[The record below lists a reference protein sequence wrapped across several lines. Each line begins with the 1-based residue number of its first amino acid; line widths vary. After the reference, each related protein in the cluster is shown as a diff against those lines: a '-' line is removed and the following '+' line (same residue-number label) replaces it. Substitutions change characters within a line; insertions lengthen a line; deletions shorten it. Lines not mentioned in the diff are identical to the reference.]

1 MSVQPPIAVPGLSV
15 ARAFL
20 QAHLDAYEFRSSK
33 SLAQSDF
40 DEDAAFDFGPD
51 ADATDPS
58 ELVFTGTK
66 APAPD
71 DTDRPWLTVQ
81 LLEQLTLILGMAQAL
96 EGCKLRA
103 QDAAEIRV
111 FDRDLVQHLTELTT
125 HQHVLSMLFDTDL
138 RPRDVDCF
146 DFTSLSD
153 NTSALKSRGRDVQT
167 CLRKGKTAVLFTSAA
182 DQLPARVRARSDR
195 TVHLQSLTRETLFA
209 ILFLIFPD
217 RPSADPDSLP
227 SDAELQRLDL
237 FDVLR
242 AVTRSHLTTLGT
254 ALQHLVRTTSPGASL
269 TLAAVKGH
277 ATIKAELEAL
287 IADLERWK
295 SGSLDWTDIPN
306 GYLFCGAPGTGK
318 TFLARACAGSAGV
331 PIVVT
336 SYGEAAATDRGG
348 LGSTLAKLLEARDE
362 AWRKRPAIL
371 FIDEIDGLGSRFG
384 KQDHNSSYYR
394 SLITGVLRITDSIRD
409 MPGIIL
415 MAATNDI
422 HALDPA
428 LRRAGRFDRLI
439 ECRLPSKSDIVALLQ
454 SHLPDCDTV
463 ELAAE
468 ADALIGMTPAQI
480 CNLVRQA
487 ASRAR
492 ADGRTT
498 HASIADLQAA
508 RQAEFPDYELVDFER
523 VAIHEA
529 GHLVA
534 GHVMGLPVPQRLT
547 VSLQK
552 SAVETALPGLL
563 TTETLEATLVT
574 MMAGRA
580 AEIEVLGTCSVGA
593 GLGPGSDLAQ
603 ATRLAFEAQAAFHLS
618 DHSDLV
624 WRSSSDVSGQL
635 SADPALAAHI
645 SRRLKSA
652 HQKAAAV
659 LRDERPRLQ
668 RVARAALHHREL
680 DHDMLK
686 ALLADP
692 PATSAPTEPTNLILE
707 QDPS

>member
-1 MSVQPPIAVPGLSV
+1 MSVRPPIDVPGLSV

-20 QAHLDAYEFRSSK
+20 QAHLDAFEFRSSK

-40 DEDAAFDFGPD
+40 NEDVAFDVSPE

-58 ELVFTGTK
+58 ELVFTGAE
-66 APAPD
+66 APVPD
-71 DTDRPWLTVQ
+71 DTDRPWLTIQ

-111 FDRDLVQHLTELTT
+111 FDRDLVQQLTELSTD
-125 HQHVLSMLFDTDL
+125 QHVLSMLFDTDL
-138 RPRDVDCF
+138 RPRDVNCF
-146 DFTSLSD
+146 DFSSWSES
-153 NTSALKSRGRDVQT
+153 TSALKSRGRDVQT
-167 CLRKGKTAVLFTSAA
+167 CLRKGKTALLLTSAA
-182 DQLPARVRARSDR
+182 DQLPARVRARLDR
-195 TVHLQSLTRETLFA
+195 TVHLQSLTRETLLA
-209 ILFLIFPD
+209 VLSLIFPD
-217 RPSADPDSLP
+217 RPSADWDSLP

-242 AVTRSHLTTLGT
+242 AVTRTHLTTLGT
-254 ALQHLVRTTSPGASL
+254 ALHHLVRTTSPGASL
-269 TLAAVKGH
+269 TLETVKGH
-277 ATIKAELEAL
+277 AAIKAELEAL

-306 GYLFCGAPGTGK
+306 GVLFYGPPGTGK
-318 TFLARACAGSAGV
+318 TFLARAFAGSAQM

-362 AWRKRPAIL
+362 AWRKRPAVI
-371 FIDEIDGLGSRFG
+371 FIDELDGVGTRFG

-409 MPGIIL
+409 MPGVVLIS
-415 MAATNDI
+415 ATNDI

-439 ECRLPSKSDIVALLQ
+439 ECRLPSKLDIVALLQ
-454 SHLPDCDTV
+454 SHLPDCDTA
-463 ELAAE
+463 ELEAE
-468 ADALIGMTPAQI
+468 ADALIGTTPAQI
-480 CNLVRQA
+480 CNLLRQA

-492 ADGRTT
+492 GDGRNT

-523 VAIHEA
+523 IAIHEA

-552 SAVETALPGLL
+552 SSVETTLPGLRTASTVDAL
-563 TTETLEATLVT
+563 LVT

-580 AEIEVLGTCSVGA
+580 AEIEMLGTCSVGA

-645 SRRLKSA
+645 SRRLKAA
-652 HQKAAAV
+652 HLKAAAV
-659 LRDERPRLQ
+659 LCADRPRLQ
-668 RVARAALHHREL
+668 RVVQAALHHREL

-692 PATSAPTEPTNLILE
+692 PEASSTHQKTTLVLE